1 MKYYENGEC
10 CARPLW
16 SDVRT
21 VYTRMDARRLLRIR
35 PDPGKI
41 AGRILCLAV
50 FARAARFQA
59 EPFDLEEFIAE
70 YCECKKIDYDDFLQ
84 EMRDFYEDL
93 GCWDSN
99 PISMMEAL
107 SAT

>member
-10 CARPLW
+10 SALPLW
-16 SDVRT
+16 DDVRT
-21 VYTRMDARRLLRIR
+21 VYSRMDARRLLRIR

-41 AGRILCLAV
+41 AARILCLAV
-50 FARAARFQA
+50 FARAARYQA
-59 EPFDLEEFIAE
+59 VSFDLEEFIKE
-70 YCECKKIDYDDFLQ
+70 YCCIKKIDYDEFLQ
-84 EMRDFYEDL
+84 EMRDFYDDL

-107 SAT
+107 SAK